1 MLDKLLF
8 GKNVTSYMIIFINGS
23 FGVGKSTV
31 AEKLVEQL
39 PNSLLFDP
47 EMVGYFL
54 GPIVRPI
61 TEFEDF
67 QDLPMWRPL
76 VVETA
81 RQLKQA
87 YGRTLI
93 MPQTI
98 WFRPYFE
105 EIMEG
110 LRQFEPDLF
119 HFCLTARPETIYKR
133 LRERGHT
140 PEANPW
146 VYQRVEPCV
155 TTFQA
160 PDFAVQISNED
171 RSPDEVVSEILSRV
185 GAIQTDQMVNGLKGY
200 C

>member
-1 MLDKLLF
+1 
-8 GKNVTSYMIIFINGS
+8 MIIFVNGS

-31 AEKLVEQL
+31 AEKLVERL

-54 GPIVRPI
+54 RLIVSPIA
-61 TEFEDF
+61 EFGDF

-81 RQLKQA
+81 RQLKLA
-87 YGRTLI
+87 YGRTLV

-98 WFRPYFE
+98 WYRPYFE
-105 EIMEG
+105 EIMQG

-119 HFCLTARPETIYKR
+119 HFCLTAGTETIYQR

-155 TTFQA
+155 AAFQE
-160 PDFAVQISNED
+160 PNFAVQISNEK
-171 RSPDEVVSEILSRV
+171 RSIDEVVTEI
-185 GAIQTDQMVNGLKGY
+185 
-200 C
+200 

>member
-1 MLDKLLF
+1 
-8 GKNVTSYMIIFINGS
+8 MIIFLNGS

-47 EMVGYFL
+47 ETVGYFL
-54 GPIVRPI
+54 RLIVSSI
-61 TEFEDF
+61 AEFEDF

-81 RQLKQA
+81 RQLKLA
-87 YGRTLI
+87 YGRTLV

-98 WFRPYFE
+98 WYEPYFK
-105 EIMEG
+105 EIMDG
-110 LRQFEPDLF
+110 LSQFEPDLF
-119 HFCLTARPETIYKR
+119 HFCLTARAETIYQR

-146 VYQRVEPCV
+146 VYQRVERCV
-155 TTFQA
+155 TTFQS
-160 PDFAVQISNED
+160 PNFAVQISNEN
-171 RSPDEVVSEILSRV
+171 RLPDDVVTEISDKLN
-185 GAIQTDQMVNGLKGY
+185 AIQA
-200 C
+200 